1 MVDILDHRGEPIRRG
16 DLLREISGPTITGTR
31 SIWTSAL
38 TRDIT
43 PARMAAIL
51 REAEQPG
58 QGASERYVEL
68 AEIMEERDLHYLGV
82 ISTRKRQVA
91 QIGITVEPASDSA
104 ADVQDA
110 DLVRECLGRE
120 GFEDDVVD
128 VLDAIAKGYSV
139 GEIIWDM
146 SAREWRPARIE
157 HRLPQ
162 WFDFDRIE
170 GRRLQMR
177 DEKGGWMDI
186 PAYKFVTHTP
196 STKSGIPIRGG
207 LARAAAFAWI
217 AKTYTLR
224 DWVQFTEVYGRPLRI
239 GKYPPNATPEEKA
252 VLYRAVRSIA
262 VDAAAII
269 PEDMLLEFIESK
281 AGSGAESGPHPG
293 LVRYVDAQMSIAVL
307 GQTLTTQ
314 EGDSGSYALGAVH
327 NLVRGDI
334 ERSDGRQLAETVR
347 RDFAIPVVTLNHGP
361 RKRYPRIS
369 IERISKPDLKM
380 LAESL
385 GELVPLGLRVRADQV
400 RTMYG
405 LDAPADGDEVLG
417 TPTPMSMPGSTDPP
431 PAPPARARDAGGGLP
446 RATAAE
452 EDDSDPLPAQTVRT
466 GEEIGPLVD
475 GWTDRIRRGLEG
487 ARSLDEARGWFGV
500 RSVGALDV
508 SDVAARLGLAA
519 VAAEL
524 AGRYDVE
531 ARIALA
537 TASVS
542 HTQLPFAEQIEFF
555 RSKLNLPTES
565 WTDIWQSEH
574 DRAFVVAGAMRDE
587 LLSDLRGA
595 VDRSIAEGAT
605 IETFRREFDSIVEK
619 RGWSYRGERNWRTR
633 VIYET
638 NLRSSYAAGRY
649 QQMQDIAER
658 RPYWRYRHSDAS
670 EEPRPE
676 HVGWDGLV
684 LRHDDGW
691 WDTHYPPLGWG
702 CKCFV
707 EALGPRDMER
717 LGKSGPDQ
725 APQIRTRTVTVGT
738 QGPTPRTVEVP
749 EGIDPGWAYA
759 PGRSV
764 VGRSVRQRLDQSASQ
779 PADIAAAGV
788 EAMLRNRRALD
799 ALGEEWREWRSESP
813 GPGRPETFTLGA
825 FTSVVARRI
834 RERGHAVE
842 SAAITATRRRV
853 AHADR
858 DRAHEWGKAL
868 GEGDLDRLPEIVAHP
883 RAVLYDRNDSGTVLM
898 VFDPVDEAAAG
909 RAGKVVVRVDLAT
922 FREGG
927 ERREVATNSFRTA
940 GYVAAHNLREARYEV
955 VDGEVE

>member
-1 MVDILDHRGEPIRRG
+1 MAEILDHRGEPIRRRE
-16 DLLREISGPTITGTR
+16 LTREISGPTITGTR

-104 ADVQDA
+104 EDVRDA
-110 DLVRECLGRE
+110 DLVRDCLDRE
-120 GFEDDVVD
+120 GIEADLIDI
-128 VLDAIAKGYSV
+128 LDAIAKGYSA

-146 SAREWRPARIE
+146 SAREWRPLRIE

-177 DEKGGWMDI
+177 DDQRGWVGL
-186 PAYKFVTHTP
+186 PAYKFVTHIA
-196 STKSGIPIRGG
+196 SVKSGLPIRGG

-239 GKYPPNATPEEKA
+239 GRYPPNTTPEEKA

-269 PEDMLLEFIESK
+269 PEGMLLEFIESK
-281 AGSGAESGPHPG
+281 AGSGMGGGPHPE
-293 LVRYVDAQMSIAVL
+293 LTRYVDAQMSIAVL

-327 NLVRGDI
+327 NLVREDI
-334 ERSDGRQLAETVR
+334 EQSDGGQLGWTLQ
-347 RDFAIPVVTLNHGP
+347 RDLVIPIVVLNHGP
-361 RKRYPRIS
+361 RRRYPRIIIARAS
-369 IERISKPDLKM
+369 QPNLKM

-385 GELVPLGLRVRADQV
+385 AELVPLGLRVRADQV
-400 RTMYG
+400 RTIFG
-405 LDAPADGDEVLG
+405 LDAPGEGDEVLEV
-417 TPTPMSMPGSTDPP
+417 PTPMSTDPP

-446 RATAAE
+446 RAAAAG
-452 EDDSDPLPAQTVRT
+452 EDDSDPLPALVTRT
-466 GEEIGPLVD
+466 EEEIGPLVD
-475 GWTDRIRRGLEG
+475 EWTDQARRGLEG
-487 ARSLDEARGWFGV
+487 ARSLDETRGWFDV
-500 RSVGALDV
+500 RSVGALDI

-531 ARIALA
+531 APIALA
-537 TASVS
+537 AASFI
-542 HTQLPFAEQIEFF
+542 HTQLPFDEQVEFF

-595 VDRSIAEGAT
+595 VDQSIADGTT

-684 LRHDDGW
+684 LRHDDPW
-691 WDTHYPPLGWG
+691 WDTHYPPNGWG

-707 EALGPRDMER
+707 ETLGPRDMER

-764 VGRSVRQRLDQSASQ
+764 VGRAVRQRLDQSTSQ

-788 EAMLRNRRALD
+788 EGMLDNPRALD
-799 ALGEEWREWRSESP
+799 ALAEEWRRWRRESP

-825 FTSVVARRI
+825 LTSVVARRI

-909 RAGKVVVRVDLAT
+909 RAGKVVVRVDLSE
-922 FREGG
+922 RIHGGG
-927 ERREVATNSFRTA
+927 ERHTVRTNSVRTA
-940 GYVAAHNLREARYEV
+940 GYVEAHNLREPRYEV
-955 VDGEVE
+955 LDGEVE